1 MLEDGDNFIRYFDQ
15 IVLLAKQL
23 TSTPVYNPVQPST
36 RSGRLS
42 TMILRFSRLTLAV
55 LSIRGTY
62 ETNILMKSGNRLSF
76 VLYHTWYDAHSIPRM
91 INFSIDNWIAELR
104 EGNTPDWALD
114 MWHPWEKVSPFN
126 GIMWITSQYTGS
138 AHGLLWQPREAEG
151 RVWGILREV
160 AEKEMGSRDSRDN
173 HKHHLSVVL
182 VKNTYCPLLSNCCG
196 DSLDIEMKRSLP
208 DMKKGVSVSA
218 CDWLSYWWYGR
229 RSGRMEIFGKVW
241 IYLGGNCL
249 TIMFLFV
256 REE

>member
-1 MLEDGDNFIRYFDQ
+1 MIRQPF
-15 IVLLAKQL
+15 
-23 TSTPVYNPVQPST
+23 NP
-36 RSGRLS
+36 
-42 TMILRFSRLTLAV
+42 
-55 LSIRGTY
+55 
-62 ETNILMKSGNRLSF
+62 
-76 VLYHTWYDAHSIPRM
+76 
-91 INFSIDNWIAELR
+91 INDKLSIDNWIAELR

-114 MWHPWEKVSPFN
+114 MWHPWEKVSPLN
-126 GIMWITSQYTGS
+126 GIMLITSQYTGS

-208 DMKKGVSVSA
+208 DMKKGVSVSV

-241 IYLGGNCL
+241 IHLGGNCL
-249 TIMFLFV
+249 TNMFLFV